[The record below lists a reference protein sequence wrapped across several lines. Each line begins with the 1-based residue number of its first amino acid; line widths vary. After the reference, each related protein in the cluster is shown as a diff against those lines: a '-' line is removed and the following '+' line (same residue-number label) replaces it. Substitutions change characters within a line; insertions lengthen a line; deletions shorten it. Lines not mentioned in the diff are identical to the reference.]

1 MKTTKGKILICSILG
16 IFLFL
21 GVTPS
26 TQAQAYEK
34 GDKLLNI
41 GIGLNSY
48 YSSGIPLNA
57 SFEVGVT
64 DDISVGGSL
73 DYLSSKYTIL
83 NDYKFTAIYIGAR
96 GSYHFN
102 KLLNLNSDKVDLYG
116 GLGLGYRSFSWS
128 DGFTSN
134 VLGDS
139 YGSGI
144 YFGLH
149 IGGKYYFSESI
160 GGFAELGA
168 TGATNARLGVAFKF

>member
-1 MKTTKGKILICSILG
+1 MKKIILLV
-16 IFLFL
+16 I
-21 GVTPS
+21 VVAAIS
-26 TQAQAYEK
+26 TAHAQSFKK

-64 DDISVGGSL
+64 DDISAGGSL
-73 DYLSSKYTIL
+73 DYLSTSYL
-83 NDYKFTAIYIGAR
+83 NDFKFTAIYIGAR

-102 KLLNLNSDKVDLYG
+102 KVFNIDSDKVDLYG

-128 DGFTSN
+128 DSN
-134 VLGDS
+134 INSSILGGS

-149 IGGKYYFSESI
+149 IGGKYYFTDNI
-160 GGFAELGA
+160 GAFAEFGA
-168 TGATNARLGVAFKF
+168 IGSTNARIGVAFKF